1 MRYRSPSRSLL
12 TAGYLA
18 AGLIAFTV
26 VHAAPEKSGRLYRWT
41 DEKGVV
47 HFGDAVPPQFADQ
60 DQTILNRQGV
70 AVGAVTGH
78 RSAEQLAADEE
89 RRKADALTS
98 DAQKQRQ
105 LRDENLL
112 ATYLSVTEIESLRDR
127 RTEILD
133 GQARAIAQYLE
144 QLQTRATQLE
154 DQMRHFRPYS
164 SGASAP
170 ALPQRIVDEAVRTL
184 TDVRSQQRALIAKR
198 EEVTRTRAQF
208 DDDIARFR
216 ELKGLTGKSPTALP
230 H

>member
-1 MRYRSPSRSLL
+1 MTDRPSSRSALVVWCL
-12 TAGYLA
+12 S
-18 AGLIAFTV
+18 AGLVASAVAF
-26 VHAAPEKSGRLYRWT
+26 AAPDKTGRLYRWT
-41 DEKGVV
+41 DDKGVV

-70 AVGAVTGH
+70 AVGAVTGR

-89 RRKADALTS
+89 RRKADALS
-98 DAQKQRQ
+98 SHEQKQRQ

-144 QLQTRATQLE
+144 QLQARATQLE

-164 SGASAP
+164 SNAAAP
-170 ALPQRIVDEAVRTL
+170 ALPQRMVDEAVRTL

-198 EEVTRTRAQF
+198 EEVTRTRGQF
-208 DDDIARFR
+208 DEDIARFR
-216 ELKGLTGKSPTALP
+216 ELKGLSGKSPTATP
-230 H
+230 R